1 MSDVKYDIMDKARVA
16 SFHKRLTVLAAL
28 GPFTDAFNEFGAAV
42 SLVEVGVLFH
52 LSALMLSIVTAG
64 YWVGVAGGAVVG
76 GLLSDKVGRKKLF
89 VYDTVGMAIFALL
102 SAASIDGIS
111 FFVFRFFL
119 GAFIGI
125 DYAAA
130 VPLVSEYAP
139 ADTRGRLLSMEKV
152 FFMLGTIA
160 TVGIGLAFTTLVG
173 TTLAWRYDFVIAA
186 IPPIVLFL
194 LRRKMPE
201 SLRWAVDRGD
211 KAKVQQV
218 IEGLKKCGL
227 APEINMDTV
236 TQKGYSVAQSVKT
249 FFSKPFRRQV
259 AYIFWIGAGYALIIN
274 LVSVYSS
281 KFLTDLGAST
291 TESLIGT
298 LTIDILGT
306 FGVVLTVFAA
316 DKIGRRMLGTLGFG
330 LTAIPAG
337 ILLVAYIYHFLSIPL
352 VIGMFSLFFFIN
364 VGLVGTLQYVPAA
377 EVFPTS
383 LRGLSVGWE
392 KLFEFGLALPALALY
407 AVLGTEDT
415 LIYETAMAVIAGV
428 IYYFLSFETKQMTL
442 EEIQDRYVG
451 GGISYSSPSS
461 PKMPKSSDLRG
472 VGVNEGND
480 EDLDDDLSHS
490 S

>member
-1 MSDVKYDIMDKARVA
+1 MADIKYDVMDNARVA

-28 GPFTDAFNEFGAAV
+28 GPFTDAFNEFGASV
-42 SLVEVGVLFH
+42 SLVAVGPLFH
-52 LSALMLSIVTAG
+52 LSALMLSIVVAG

-76 GLLSDKVGRKKLF
+76 GLLSDKLGRKQLF
-89 VYDTVGMAIFALL
+89 VYDTIGMAIFALL
-102 SAASIDGIS
+102 SAASVDGIS
-111 FFVFRFFL
+111 FFVFRFLL

-139 ADTRGRLLSMEKV
+139 ADTRGRLLSLEKV

-160 TVGIGLAFTTLVG
+160 TVGIGLAFTALVG
-173 TTLAWRYDFVIAA
+173 TVLAWRFDFIIAA
-186 IPPIVLFL
+186 IPPIVLFV

-201 SLRWAVDRGD
+201 SLRWAVERGD
-211 KAKVQQV
+211 KTKVERV
-218 IEGLKKCGL
+218 VEGLKKCGL
-227 APEINMDTV
+227 APEINMDSV
-236 TQKGYSVAQSVKT
+236 TPKGYSVVQSVKT
-249 FFSKPFRRQV
+249 FFGKNYRRQV

-281 KFLTDLGAST
+281 KFLQDLGASS

-306 FGVVLTVFAA
+306 FGVILTVFAA

-337 ILLVAYIYHFLSIPL
+337 VLLVAYVNHFLSIPL

-392 KLFEFGLALPALALY
+392 KLFEFGLALPALSLY

-415 LIYETAMAVIAGV
+415 LLYETVMAVIAGV
-428 IYYFLSFETKQMTL
+428 IYYLLSLETKQMTL

-451 GGISYSSPSS
+451 GGISYANNPNA
-461 PKMPKSSDLRG
+461 PKPENFNRNLGRFNDSD
-472 VGVNEGND
+472 NSENNS
-480 EDLDDDLSHS
+480 ENKP
-490 S
+490 